1 MGSKANACAPLKWKK
16 AERLQSWGHR
26 RGRAVVWRCP
36 WLCRLCWLCWLCW
49 GWWNTMWQHPAAPLT
64 CTHTTQPGSPTLSPF
79 PLLFFVFLF
88 LFFWGPRTHALDTW
102 RYRRFRCVRLHRPNP
117 QNTHIH
123 IHTHSHSHRHPL
135 GPSRLVPCS
144 DFFQAFWQA
153 WLASPRRFQKL
164 KAAQIQGCGT
174 GCGADQNKNL
184 KRNNFG
190 VKIAE
195 NIDGEGYSNKSGIK
209 ED

>member
-26 RGRAVVWRCP
+26 RGRAVGRCP
-36 WLCRLCWLCWLCW
+36 WFCWLFW
-49 GWWNTMWQHPAAPLT
+49 GVVKYDVATPSGATNMHPHNQTRL
-64 CTHTTQPGSPTLSPF
+64 THTFSLS
-79 PLLFFVFLF
+79 LIIFFLFLF
-88 LFFWGPRTHALDTW
+88 LFFWGLARTHSTHGAIGASGACVSIGPTPRTPTPTATAS
-102 RYRRFRCVRLHRPNP
+102 FR
-117 QNTHIH
+117 
-123 IHTHSHSHRHPL
+123 
-135 GPSRLVPCS
+135 
-144 DFFQAFWQA
+144 AFWQA

-164 KAAQIQGCGT
+164 KAAQIQGWGT

-195 NIDGEGYSNKSGIK
+195 NIDGGGYSHKDEIN
-209 ED
+209 EV